1 LFAAFVNI
9 YGDLSLIVKFIN
21 HSPGINI
28 FAASNFYCLMILKK
42 RSIITFLIFF
52 IAIVNT
58 TAQVKPDPKREFRG
72 VWIATVSNI
81 DWPGPRT
88 NTEKQKQDLIDIL
101 DSHQETGINAI
112 IFQIR
117 PEADA
122 LYAKSTEP
130 WSRWL
135 TGKQGLAPDPFYDPL
150 DFAITEA
157 HKRGMELHAWFNP
170 YRATFSPNESLLSPN
185 HITKIHPEWFLTY
198 GGTKLFNPG
207 IPEVR
212 EYIVQIILNVVD
224 NYDIDGVHMDD
235 YFYPYAIPGQ
245 RINDTDAFNKYNNG
259 ITNIEDW
266 RRDNVN
272 RLIKMLADS
281 IHDHNPRMKFGISP
295 FGIWKNKRPSDPEGS
310 VTHGGDSYYELYADS
325 RKWVKEG
332 WVDYIT
338 PQIYWPFG
346 NAAAAF
352 DNLVDWWS
360 NNTYNR
366 HLYVGQA
373 AYRIGELR
381 KTSGFRLTT
390 EGPNEMKYLRKN
402 DRVQGSVF
410 FSSNSITS
418 NPLGFTDSLRQTYY
432 RNPALPPA
440 MIWLD
445 SIAPN
450 APKHFDI
457 TIKPRSFVLTWQAP
471 DLAKDKEPVY
481 GYVIYRFEDAG
492 LKLPMDDP
500 KNILHIQYDTSTKF
514 EDKTIQA
521 GKSYTYVVTAI
532 DRLKNESYPSTPVK
546 ISTR

>member
-1 LFAAFVNI
+1 MQLQIFV
-9 YGDLSLIVKFIN
+9 Y
-21 HSPGINI
+21 
-28 FAASNFYCLMILKK
+28 LMTFQK
-42 RSIITFLIFF
+42 RSIITLLIFF
-52 IAIVNT
+52 TAIANIY
-58 TAQVKPDPKREFRG
+58 AQVKTDPKREFRG

-81 DWPGPRT
+81 DWPSPKST
-88 NTEKQKQDLIDIL
+88 TEKQKQDLIDIL

-112 IFQIR
+112 VFQIR

-122 LYAKSTEP
+122 LYAKGTEP

-150 DFAITEA
+150 EFAITEA

-170 YRATFSPNESLLSPN
+170 YRATFSPNESLVSPN
-185 HITKIHPEWFLTY
+185 HITKIHPEWFITY

-207 IPEVR
+207 LPEVR
-212 EYIVQIILNVVD
+212 EYIVQTILNVVD

-245 RINDTDAFNKYNNG
+245 RINDTEAFNKYNNG

-272 RLIKMLADS
+272 RLIKMLTDS

-295 FGIWKNKRPSDPEGS
+295 FGIWKNKRAADPEGS
-310 VTHGGDSYYELYADS
+310 ATHGGDSYYELYADS

-352 DNLVDWWS
+352 DKLVDWWS
-360 NNTYNR
+360 DNTYNR

-373 AYRIGELR
+373 AYRIGEQR
-381 KTSGFRLTT
+381 RTSGFRLAA

-402 DRVQGSVF
+402 DRVQGSIF
-410 FSSNSITS
+410 FSSASLTA

-432 RNPALPPA
+432 RNPALPPV

-450 APKHFDI
+450 PPQHFDI
-457 TIKPRSFVLTWQAP
+457 TIKPRSFVLTWKQP
-471 DLAKDKEPVY
+471 ELAKDKEPVY

-492 LKLPMDDP
+492 KTLPMDDP
-500 KNILHIQYDTSTKF
+500 KNILHIQYDTNTRF

-532 DRLKNESYPSTPVK
+532 DRLKNESDPSNPVR
-546 ISTR
+546 ISTK